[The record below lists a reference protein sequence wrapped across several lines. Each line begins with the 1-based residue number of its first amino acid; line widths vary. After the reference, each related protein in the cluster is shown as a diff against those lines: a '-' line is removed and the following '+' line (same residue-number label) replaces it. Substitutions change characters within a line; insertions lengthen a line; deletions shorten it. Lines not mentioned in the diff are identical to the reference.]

1 MSIRDMLL
9 SLCACALIVGSGQNA
24 DAQDK
29 VTFASSSTSMLNL
42 PVYVADVLGYFAEQ
56 KIEPEIVVF
65 KNGGATA
72 LAAVLGG
79 NADVYIGAPSSAL
92 GAANKGADAMVFGAI
107 MTEVALDIIAQKE
120 VAAKAGLTAASSVL
134 ARFRALKGLKIGVT
148 GAGSATHQI
157 AQYALKT
164 AGLDPERDAT
174 IVFVNSN
181 EDMQAAYLSKRVD
194 ALVTANPTSV
204 AMVKDGSF
212 LLANGAAGDYATLQG
227 MASLVLVATKKW
239 LSARPDRATR
249 LLIAIKSAEAAIHD
263 PEVSKKAR
271 DLVQAKYFAQL
282 DKEIFASAW
291 EAVMPAIPVG
301 PRLADDTI
309 QRNIEFLKE
318 FSDQRYSI
326 APEKVFTNAY
336 QPK

>member
-1 MSIRDMLL
+1 MSIRNALL
-9 SLCACALIVGSGQNA
+9 SFCACALIVGSGQNA

-29 VTFASSSTSMLNL
+29 IIFASSSTSMLNV

-79 NADVYIGAPSSAL
+79 NADIYIGAPSSAL
-92 GAANKGADAMVFGAI
+92 GAANKGADAMIFGAI
-107 MTEVALDIIAQKE
+107 LTEVALDIVVQKD
-120 VAAKAGLTAASSVL
+120 VAAKAGLTKASSRL

-157 AQYALKT
+157 AQYALKL
-164 AGLDPERDAT
+164 ASLDPERDAT

-181 EDMQAAYLSKRVD
+181 EDMQAAYTSKRVD
-194 ALVTANPTSV
+194 ALVTANPTSA
-204 AMVKDGSF
+204 AMVKDGSY
-212 LLANGAAGDYATLQG
+212 LLADGAAGDYPTLQG
-227 MASLVLVATKKW
+227 MASLVLVGTKKW
-239 LSARPDRATR
+239 LSARPDRATSA
-249 LLIAIKSAEAAIHD
+249 LTAINSAETAIHD
-263 PEVSKKAR
+263 PKLSVKAR
-271 DLVQAKYFAQL
+271 DLVHAKYFAQL
-282 DKEIFASAW
+282 DKEIFADAW
-291 EAVMPAIPVG
+291 DAIKLAIPIG

-309 QRNIEFLKE
+309 QRNVEFLKE
-318 FSDQRYSI
+318 FSDQRYGI
-326 APEKVFTNAY
+326 ASEKVFTNAY